1 MHNRLMKYL
10 DEVARCG
17 SFRAAGQKLNVAAS
31 AVQRQIVLFEEEI
44 GTPVFERSP
53 KGLHLTST
61 GELVLA
67 HIRETLRNEERM
79 MGEIRALGGTIRQ
92 TITIASQESLI
103 STVVCPSIS
112 QFQKAHPAVKIN
124 VMTAPSAGVAN
135 LVSEGKADLAL
146 AYEVAKNPRFVVD
159 AYVKCRLGVVVRAD
173 HPLSAKTKLNLAEIS
188 GFPLVLAARGTKL
201 RSMIAA
207 FAPIA
212 LTAAPIVES
221 DCVSLMLQL
230 VATGRYMTLLCDGD
244 VREVTSGEK
253 LVFIPLVTSSASH
266 TLALLHAANRPLKP
280 VQEQFEHVLIDNMQ
294 EARLIKE

>member
-1 MHNRLMKYL
+1 MKYL
-10 DEVARCG
+10 DEVARSS

-67 HIRETLRNEERM
+67 HIRETMRNEERM
-79 MGEIRALGGTIRQ
+79 MGEITALSGVIRQ
-92 TITIASQESLI
+92 TITIASEESLI
-103 STVVCPSIS
+103 GTVVCPSIS
-112 QFQKAHPAVKIN
+112 LFQKAHPAVKIN
-124 VMTAPSAGVAN
+124 VMTAPSAAVAN

-146 AYEVAKNPRFVVD
+146 AYDVAKNPRFVVD
-159 AYVKCRLGVVVRAD
+159 AHVKCRLGVVVRAD
-173 HPLSAKTKLNLAEIS
+173 HPLGTKAKLNLAEIN

-207 FAPIA
+207 FAPISVTA
-212 LTAAPIVES
+212 LPIVES

-230 VATGRYMTLLCDGD
+230 VSAGGYITLLCDGD
-244 VREVTSGEK
+244 VPENPFGEQ
-253 LVFIPLVTSSASH
+253 LVFIPLVTSSANR
-266 TLALLHAANRPLKP
+266 TLTLLHGVNRPLKP
-280 VQEQFEHVLIDNMQ
+280 VQEQFEHVLIAKMQ
-294 EARLIKE
+294 DVRSIKE